1 MIIDLNKRERDLL
14 VTEPEKSIIPE
25 VRGIIV
31 SRIRMRKTDRDD
43 LKKEDE
49 AALENV
55 LEKLK
60 WPPDPGRP
68 AEN

>member
-1 MIIDLNKRERDLL
+1 MIIDLNKKERDLL
-14 VTEPEKSIIPE
+14 VTELENSIIPE

-60 WPPDPGRP
+60 M
-68 AEN
+68 AA

>member
-1 MIIDLNKRERDLL
+1 MIINLNKTERDLL
-14 VTEPEKSIIPE
+14 VSELEKSIIPE

-49 AALENV
+49 AALKNV

-60 WPPDPGRP
+60 M
-68 AEN
+68 AA